1 MGGDR
6 KQTTLWQV
14 PTRGQDTETI
24 HSTQKPVACMRRPM
38 ENNSRPGEAIYE
50 PFCGSGTTLIAGEMT
65 GRNVHAIEV
74 MPAYI
79 DVAVRRW
86 EAFTGQQAT
95 LEGDGRSFDEIA
107 AERLKEAV

>member
-1 MGGDR
+1 
-6 KQTTLWQV
+6 
-14 PTRGQDTETI
+14 
-24 HSTQKPVACMRRPM
+24 
-38 ENNSRPGEAIYE
+38 
-50 PFCGSGTTLIAGEMT
+50 MT

-95 LEGDGRSFDEIA
+95 LEGDGRTFGQIA